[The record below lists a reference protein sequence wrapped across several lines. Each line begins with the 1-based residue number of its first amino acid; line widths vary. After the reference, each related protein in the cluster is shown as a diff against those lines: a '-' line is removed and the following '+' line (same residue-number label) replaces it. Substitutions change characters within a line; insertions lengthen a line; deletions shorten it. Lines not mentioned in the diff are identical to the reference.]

1 MMELNSFSGIWREF
15 REKYSENSSLLRGL
29 DAVAFFCF
37 MITLLQAA
45 YAALTHGY
53 PFASL
58 ISSVCGSLG
67 TMVLVIAL
75 RVHLTPSIGSSITP
89 ERAFVDFL
97 VAIAILYL
105 FVWNIM
111 I

>member
-1 MMELNSFSGIWREF
+1 MMELNSFSAICHEF
-15 REKYSENSSLLRGL
+15 KEVYSKNSSLLRGL

-37 MITLLQAA
+37 LIALFQAA
-45 YAALTHGY
+45 YAAISHGY

-58 ISSVCGSLG
+58 IASICGSLG
-67 TMVLVIAL
+67 TMILVIAL
-75 RVHLTPSIGSSITP
+75 RVHLTPAIGSSVSP

-97 VAIAILYL
+97 FSLTILYL